1 MVDELDPHLA
11 APRVEAVE
19 RVELRELEL
28 GLVRGKRFRVR
39 FRVRVRVRVGVGVG
53 VTIKVRVRVRVR
65 VAGARPRRCR
75 PV

>member
-39 FRVRVRVRVGVGVG
+39 FRVWLVFGILPIPKEDGLG
-53 VTIKVRVRVRVR
+53 LW
-65 VAGARPRRCR
+65 
-75 PV
+75 